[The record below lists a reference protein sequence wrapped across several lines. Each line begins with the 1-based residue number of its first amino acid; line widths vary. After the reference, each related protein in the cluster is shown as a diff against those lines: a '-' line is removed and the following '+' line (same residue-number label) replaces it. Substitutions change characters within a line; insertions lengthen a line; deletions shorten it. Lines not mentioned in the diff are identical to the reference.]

1 METYEC
7 FREFSNRIEESVV
20 DILLWIIGLLMGLAA
35 LVFLGLQFW
44 FHLIDKNERSEERR

>member
-7 FREFSNRIEESVV
+7 FREFSNRIEESAV
-20 DILLWIIGLLMGLAA
+20 DILLSIIGLLMGLAA

-44 FHLIDKNERSEERR
+44 FHLIDKNE